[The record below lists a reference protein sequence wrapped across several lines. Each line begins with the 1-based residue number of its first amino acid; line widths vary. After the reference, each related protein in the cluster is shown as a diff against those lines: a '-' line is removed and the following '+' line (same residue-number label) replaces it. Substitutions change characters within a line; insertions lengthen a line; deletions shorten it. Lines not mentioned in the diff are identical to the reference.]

1 MSKAR
6 DLSLRHAAV
15 TKATLGLD
23 NVENHSTATIRSG
36 VTATDVGLGNVENTA
51 LSSYTVLASNLPTG
65 TIIHHQ
71 QFKSTAG
78 QDVSGT
84 TETVYTGLGTMT
96 FSKKKDA
103 STSKL
108 FFHSHGKMF
117 DSVGSSLSMGFKLRK
132 GTNTSGTIVGGCD
145 AYDLY
150 HSTASPWRTG
160 RDLSMAC
167 DEVTDLG
174 VGNHDF
180 VITCTRNGYSD
191 PQHCAYWHL
200 HIFEIAI

>member
-6 DLSLRHAAV
+6 DLSRRGHRSSSAIGDAGGL
-15 TKATLGLD
+15 TKS
-23 NVENHSTATIRSG
+23 HI
-36 VTATDVGLGNVENTA
+36 GLGNVENTA
-51 LSSYTVLASNLPTG
+51 LSTYTVLTSNLPTG

-78 QDVSGT
+78 VDYTGT
-84 TETVYTGLGTMT
+84 TETVYSGLGTMT

-108 FFHSHGKMF
+108 FFHSNGKMF
-117 DSVGSSLSMGFKLRK
+117 DSVYWHLSIGFKLRK
-132 GTNTSGTIVGGCD
+132 GTNTSGTQVGSCD

-150 HSTASPWRTG
+150 HGGSNPYRTG
-160 RDLSMAC
+160 RDLSMPC
-167 DEVTDLG
+167 DEVTDFG
-174 VGNHDF
+174 VVNHDY
-180 VITCTRNGYSD
+180 VITCTRNGYAD
-191 PQHCAYWHL
+191 PTHCAYWHV